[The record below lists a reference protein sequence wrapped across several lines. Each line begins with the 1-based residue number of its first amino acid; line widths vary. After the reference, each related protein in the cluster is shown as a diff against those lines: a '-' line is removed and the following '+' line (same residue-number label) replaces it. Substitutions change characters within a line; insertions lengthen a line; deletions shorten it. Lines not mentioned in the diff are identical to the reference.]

1 MSGLTWLKT
10 VNAVLFILITFIG
23 TIDFNKLLPI
33 FNKFSID
40 KDFILIILAIIYIVL
55 YIIEI
60 DKTQTVEILNKTIKM
75 HEDSNHKLS
84 SACED
89 FSQEFYSASNNLK
102 NAKKLELHWS
112 FKLACKTI
120 CSTILKT
127 IENYNP
133 KLAFEISYT
142 QRLHDNTTKM
152 IYWEEDES
160 NSDTPSIYGREI
172 PIETVSKYFYE
183 KFF

>member
-1 MSGLTWLKT
+1 MK
-10 VNAVLFILITFIG
+10 
-23 TIDFNKLLPI
+23 
-33 FNKFSID
+33 
-40 KDFILIILAIIYIVL
+40 ILIINYLLHVKIFL
-55 YIIEI
+55 
-60 DKTQTVEILNKTIKM
+60 KN
-75 HEDSNHKLS
+75 
-84 SACED
+84 
-89 FSQEFYSASNNLK
+89 FYSASNNLK

-142 QRLHDNTTKM
+142 QRLNDNTTKM